1 MKRLLTLILCAG
13 LLVSCGNKQD
23 APVQVA
29 KEFLTCFFS
38 SDFEGAK
45 TYAAPELLQLLNDS
59 KSLLDSLSG
68 EEHQKVIDYLSAI
81 QVDIET
87 PEKINGDTLQLSYS
101 VIFSKF
107 TGTGKSS
114 VSLRKEGRKW
124 LVYALE

>member
-1 MKRLLTLILCAG
+1 MILCAV
-13 LLVSCGNKQD
+13 LLVSCENKKD
-23 APVQVA
+23 VPVQVA

-45 TYAAPELLQLLNDS
+45 VHAAPELLEVLDNS

-68 EEHQKVIDYLSAI
+68 EEHQKVIDYLSTI
-81 QVDIET
+81 WVDVEV
-87 PEKINGDTLQLSYS
+87 PEKVDGDTLQLKYS
-101 VIFSKF
+101 VVFSKF

-124 LVYALE
+124 LVFALE

>member
-1 MKRLLTLILCAG
+1 M
-13 LLVSCGNKQD
+13 
-23 APVQVA
+23 
-29 KEFLTCFFS
+29 
-38 SDFEGAK
+38 
-45 TYAAPELLQLLNDS
+45 
-59 KSLLDSLSG
+59 LDSLSG

-81 QVDIET
+81 QVDIEA

-101 VIFSKF
+101 VVFSKF